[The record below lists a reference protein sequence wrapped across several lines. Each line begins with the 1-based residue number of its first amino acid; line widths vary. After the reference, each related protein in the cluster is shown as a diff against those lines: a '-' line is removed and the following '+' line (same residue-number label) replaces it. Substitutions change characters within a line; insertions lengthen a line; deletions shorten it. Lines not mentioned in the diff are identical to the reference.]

1 MRRCEKA
8 LNFGV
13 SGSTKGRLQAVI
25 VQSVFAGAAF
35 GLKEL

>member
-13 SGSTKGRLQAVI
+13 SGSTKSRLQAVI
-25 VQSVFAGAAF
+25 VQRVFAGAAY